1 MNSMRHVLFA
11 LMLFA
16 IAPLFAQ
23 NAPAPAPQAAS
34 TAPASAAETANT
46 QAAAA
51 AVASGHVKTPETPEF
66 IEHAVDVILEQ
77 FDVQN
82 SENGPARFIACAA
95 ILLITFVVCKVIVSI
110 VFAFVRKLTAKTETT
125 IDDKL
130 FKAIEGPVTALLL
143 VVGSVAAIKA
153 LKLTPSADHMLGY
166 VYTIAFS
173 FVVFWLLLRVF
184 NTILDHLHEKATAK
198 NMGVAAFMPWIKK
211 TLLAIFFVFGVLMI
225 AQSLGANVGA
235 FLTGLG
241 IGGLA
246 FALAAQDT
254 IANLFGSVVVAVD
267 QPFKIG
273 EAVKIG
279 SHDGLVED
287 IGLRSTKLRTP
298 AKNLIIIPNK
308 MVAAEPIINNSRFIQ
323 RRVEQVIGLTYDTTP
338 EKMEA
343 IVEEFRQIIIREK
356 EVKESSVMV
365 FFRDLN
371 ASSLDI
377 WVVYETIDPDF
388 QKHMRL
394 RQRINL
400 AIMRAVEARGLA
412 FAFPTQTLQFD
423 GPLMKQLAEAK
434 KPQTPQ
440 V

>member
-1 MNSMRHVLFA
+1 MRRLLPILMFFA
-11 LMLFA
+11 A
-16 IAPLFAQ
+16 AQVFAQ
-23 NAPAPAPQAAS
+23 SAVPAGGAS
-34 TAPASAAETANT
+34 EAANT
-46 QAAAA
+46 TAAAA
-51 AVASGHVKTPETPEF
+51 AVASGQVKLPETPEF
-66 IEHAVDVILEQ
+66 IEHAVDVILAQ
-77 FDVQN
+77 FDVQS
-82 SENGPARFIACAA
+82 SENGLARYLACAA
-95 ILLITFVVCKVIVSI
+95 ILLITFVVCKVIMSI
-110 VFAFVRKLTAKTETT
+110 LFAFLRKLTARTETT
-125 IDDKL
+125 VDDKL
-130 FKAIEGPVTALLL
+130 FKAVEGPITMLIL
-143 VVGSVAAIKA
+143 VVGSVAAMKA
-153 LKLTPSADHMLGY
+153 LKLTAAADNLLGY

-184 NTILDHLHEKATAK
+184 NTVLDHLHEKATAK

-211 TLLAIFFVFGVLMI
+211 SLLAIFFVFGVLMI

-279 SHDGLVED
+279 AFDGVVED

-308 MVAAEPIINNSRFIQ
+308 TVAAEAVINNSRFIQ
-323 RRVEQVIGLTYDTTP
+323 RRVEQVVGLTYDTTP
-338 EKMEA
+338 EKMDA
-343 IVEEFRQIIIREK
+343 IVEEIRQIILREK

-365 FFRDLN
+365 FFRDLS

-400 AIMRAVEARGLA
+400 AMMRAVDARGLA
-412 FAFPTQTLQFD
+412 FAFPSQTVYD
-423 GPLMKQLAEAK
+423 GSQPKQVEGAK
-434 KPQTPQ
+434 NRK
-440 V
+440 